1 MRHRAR
7 RAATLAAIALL
18 GMAVSL
24 PAAAPARTEAE
35 RSEAREAQRE
45 AGAILRERRFQPA
58 SVPRPLRRPLEV
70 IGVPIVRAIGWL
82 AERVP
87 GGSPIVWVLA
97 SAVVVLGAFLVAGRL
112 GSRRTRGRLRA
123 GVETS
128 AAAPGETP
136 AHLER
141 EAERAEREGDL
152 GRALRVR
159 FRAGL
164 LRLQA
169 AGAVV
174 LRPSLTSGEI
184 TRRLGSPTF
193 AALARTFDEVAYGGR
208 RPDAADIEAARS
220 GWTRVLAE
228 ATAR

>member
-1 MRHRAR
+1 
-7 RAATLAAIALL
+7 
-18 GMAVSL
+18 MAVSL
-24 PAAAPARTEAE
+24 PPAAPARSEAE
-35 RSEAREAQRE
+35 RAEAREAQRE

-70 IGVPIVRAIGWL
+70 IGVPIVRAVGWL
-82 AERVP
+82 GDRVP
-87 GGSPIVWVLA
+87 GGSPFLWVLA
-97 SAVVVLGAFLVAGRL
+97 STIVVLGAFLAAGRL

-123 GVETS
+123 RDATS

-136 AHLER
+136 ARLER
-141 EAERAEREGDL
+141 EAERAERDGDL
-152 GRALRVR
+152 ARALRVR

-169 AGAVV
+169 SGALVP
-174 LRPSLTSGEI
+174 RPSLTSGEI

-208 RPDAADIEAARS
+208 RPEPADIDAARS

-228 ATAR
+228 AGAR